1 MASVAGRGTGNHRGD
16 EEQVSTVEAL
26 VLEALRTGGPQTIEQ
41 LASDMKQIS
50 WSQVFLAVDRLSRS
64 GAVRLSRVDRGGY
77 RVTLGGFA
85 A

>member
-1 MASVAGRGTGNHRGD
+1 MASVTGRGTGTHRGD
-16 EEQVSTVEAL
+16 EGRVSAAEVL

-41 LASDMKQIS
+41 LAYAMKQVS

-77 RVTLGGFA
+77 RVMLGGA